1 MSLLS
6 TLKSREQTKICGNM
20 ESTSEHFS
28 FTKETQIS
36 SPDII
41 IAAKF
46 CKVNRFRIHQG
57 ARSMA
62 LLSFEGGLSH
72 CYDKMRHWRLQVW
85 HRSEEN
91 LQFLHAIS

>member
-1 MSLLS
+1 
-6 TLKSREQTKICGNM
+6 M
-20 ESTSEHFS
+20 ESTSEHFI
-28 FTKETQIS
+28 FTKETRIS
-36 SPDII
+36 SPDRI

-46 CKVNRFRIHQG
+46 YKVNRFRIHRG

-62 LLSFEGGLSH
+62 LLSFEGVLSH